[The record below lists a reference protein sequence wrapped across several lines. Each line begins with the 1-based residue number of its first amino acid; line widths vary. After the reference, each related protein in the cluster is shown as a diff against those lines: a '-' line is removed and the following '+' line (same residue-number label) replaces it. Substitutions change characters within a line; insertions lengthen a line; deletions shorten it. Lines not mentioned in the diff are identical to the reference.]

1 MPPVGVLFRTFHPES
16 PLSGCCVDESG
27 LLPLERP
34 GALAELA
41 DPLQRTGTEGSNMFF
56 IDASM
61 SSHTN
66 S

>member
-16 PLSGCCVDESG
+16 PLSGCCVDESACSRWKG
-27 LLPLERP
+27 R

-41 DPLQRTGTEGSNMFF
+41 GPLQRTGTEGSNMFF